1 MRWLDFAQYA
11 ATSTAIISRQRE
23 EHAKKV
29 ARCVCQEIEKGSGSS
44 TQAFLA

>member
-1 MRWLDFAQYA
+1 MSWLDFAQYA
-11 ATSTAIISRQRE
+11 ATSTAISRQRE

-29 ARCVCQEIEKGSGSS
+29 ARCVYQDIEKGSGSS